1 MHFIPSAT
9 VTWEGSKYGLW
20 PGNVDNWTKTRHSRE
35 PTGWPQWTW
44 PTKAICGSF
53 SQQYRHSGWFA
64 LCLTCQICPD
74 ISRYS
79 KSLIITCVILSY
91 ISVYVL
97 YHARGFTS
105 DFPRTALGTTSPMLL
120 ARPARALRQL
130 RHGDLPCDQMDDGVW
145 DAQSNQLPPLIRKND
160 ICGWLCCL
168 ILWGLSSSILVLTM
182 NEDIMLNPIE
192 RRAQITFRPRGYQQW
207 V

>member
-1 MHFIPSAT
+1 MVYGRATWTTGQRLAIAGSQPVDRNEHGPRRQSAVAFHNSIAT
-9 VTWEGSKYGLW
+9 VVGSLY
-20 PGNVDNWTKTRHSRE
+20 
-35 PTGWPQWTW
+35 
-44 PTKAICGSF
+44 
-53 SQQYRHSGWFA
+53 
-64 LCLTCQICPD
+64 CLTCQICPD

-130 RHGDLPCDQMDDGVW
+130 RHGDLPCDQMDDGV
-145 DAQSNQLPPLIRKND
+145 
-160 ICGWLCCL
+160 
-168 ILWGLSSSILVLTM
+168 
-182 NEDIMLNPIE
+182 
-192 RRAQITFRPRGYQQW
+192 
-207 V
+207 